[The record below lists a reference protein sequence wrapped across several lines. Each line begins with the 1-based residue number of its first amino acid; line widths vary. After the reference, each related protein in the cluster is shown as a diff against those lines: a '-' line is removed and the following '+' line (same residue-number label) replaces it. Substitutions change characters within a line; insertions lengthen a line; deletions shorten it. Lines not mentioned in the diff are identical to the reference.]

1 MKRKKNQ
8 TPSDTSEFDKEFVA
22 DRFKPLSRADR
33 ARWKRV
39 QKKRRPKTD
48 KNGRA
53 ETVPVEAGLLDQLD
67 SLAKKMGTTRES
79 LVVRGIKAV
88 LAAAGKI

>member
-1 MKRKKNQ
+1 MVEQKGLHTYDFARGPFGTLELAN
-8 TPSDTSEFDKEFVA
+8 A
-22 DRFKPLSRADR
+22 DWTVDD
-33 ARWKRV
+33 V
-39 QKKRRPKTD
+39 TD